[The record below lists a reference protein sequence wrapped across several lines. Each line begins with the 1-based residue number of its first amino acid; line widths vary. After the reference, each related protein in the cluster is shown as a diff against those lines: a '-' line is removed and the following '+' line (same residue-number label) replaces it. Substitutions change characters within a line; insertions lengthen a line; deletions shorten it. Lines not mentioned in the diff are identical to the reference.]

1 MSRVGHFGA
10 PLRHRDA
17 EQDRDEEHDDDG
29 QDDQADG
36 QLAEAALQGLAGRRR
51 RCFDQIWGGDKWF
64 RGFCRL
70 IWKKLA
76 AFPQNQ

>member
-51 RCFDQIWGGDKWF
+51 RRFDQIWGEISGLE
-64 RGFCRL
+64 GFV
-70 IWKKLA
+70 A
-76 AFPQNQ
+76 